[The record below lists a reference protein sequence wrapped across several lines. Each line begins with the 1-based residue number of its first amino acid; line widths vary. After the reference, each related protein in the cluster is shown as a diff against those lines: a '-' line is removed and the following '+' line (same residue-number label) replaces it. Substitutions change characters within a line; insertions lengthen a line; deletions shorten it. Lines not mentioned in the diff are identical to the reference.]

1 MEEALSEG
9 VVEGGEVGIKVGPCQ
24 REGRRGRGRG
34 RGRGEERGLRLKEI
48 IVGFLEVLFLCVDK
62 FQSS

>member
-9 VVEGGEVGIKVGPCQ
+9 VVEGGEVGIKVGPCE
-24 REGRRGRGRG
+24 REGRRGRG